1 MSEQSKSVKFGFQ
14 LAAVDATGSTD
25 AKLYQ
30 TMLEDAQLGYDLGY
44 EIAWVVEH
52 HFSDY
57 FPQPSPIA
65 ILSHVAAKCPGIGL
79 GAMVLV
85 TPWYQPVRLAGE
97 ISILSHLSKGDLH
110 LGMGRGN
117 APMEYEAFGVPMDEA
132 KQRFEETWR
141 IIELAMKGESFTFQ
155 GKNLSVDREITLR
168 PHPVTSKINFY
179 GAIGNPASATKI
191 ADLGLAPI
199 SNGSLPFEV
208 QRMVMKTWTEIA
220 ESKGLDTNVDKP
232 IGVTLIL
239 ADTDEEAIEL
249 GRKYMPRW
257 FEVQVEHYAFDAS
270 RHNDLP
276 DYRPF
281 AETHE
286 RRIRM
291 TNPDNLGPL
300 FEVSLIGSPETIKQ
314 KLQTYIDIGFNSF
327 ILQAATPD
335 IPQSVR
341 TDWLTRFAREIAP
354 AFSDRYKASPQMAA
368 E

>member
-1 MSEQSKSVKFGFQ
+1 MSKNEREVKFGFQ
-14 LAAVDATGSTD
+14 LAAVDASGTSDADLYKTMLAD
-25 AKLYQ
+25 AK
-30 TMLEDAQLGYDLGY
+30 LGYDLGY

-65 ILSHVAAKCPGIGL
+65 ILSHVAAMCPGLGL

-97 ISILSHLSKGDLH
+97 IAVLSHLSKGPLH

-141 IIELAMKGESFTFQ
+141 ILDLAMKGKPFTFK
-155 GKNLSVDREITLR
+155 GENLSVDREIRIR
-168 PHPVTSKINFY
+168 PLPDVSKINFY

-199 SNGSLPFEV
+199 SNGSLPFET
-208 QRMVMKTWTEIA
+208 QRTVMKTWHDIA
-220 ESKGLDTNVDKP
+220 AERGLPTDVDKP
-232 IGVTLIL
+232 VGVTLVI
-239 ADTDEEAIEL
+239 ADTDEEADAL
-249 GRKYMPRW
+249 ARKYIPRW
-257 FEVQVEHYAFDAS
+257 FEVQVEHYAFDAA
-270 RHNDLP
+270 RHHDLP

-281 AETHE
+281 AETHA
-286 RRIRM
+286 RRVKM
-291 TNPDNLGPL
+291 TDPANLDPL
-300 FEVSLIGSPETIKQ
+300 LDVSLVGSPETVAKR
-314 KLQTYIDIGFNSF
+314 LQTYIDIGFNSF

-335 IPQSVR
+335 IPQAVR
-341 TDWLTRFAREIAP
+341 AEWLTRFANEVAP
-354 AFSDRYKASPQMAA
+354 RFSSKYSAKPRAAA